1 MKCTLLSRF
10 MTLASL
16 TLILGCSQR
25 HTSADVKGDVEQAL
39 NQAGLKSVN
48 VSQDR
53 DKGVITLTGDVLTE
67 ADKQRAEEIAKS
79 MARSSVVANEIGVRP
94 SGFESE
100 AKKVDSSLDAAIE
113 KNFEALLVA
122 KQLDHDIKYSAKN
135 GVITL
140 TGDVNSIE
148 RRNEIEHLA
157 ASVPNIKQ
165 VVNELQVREMKATSR
180 K

>member
-1 MKCTLLSRF
+1 
-10 MTLASL
+10 
-16 TLILGCSQR
+16 
-25 HTSADVKGDVEQAL
+25 
-39 NQAGLKSVN
+39 
-48 VSQDR
+48 
-53 DKGVITLTGDVLTE
+53 
-67 ADKQRAEEIAKS
+67 
-79 MARSSVVANEIGVRP
+79 
-94 SGFESE
+94 
-100 AKKVDSSLDAAIE
+100 
-113 KNFEALLVA
+113 
-122 KQLDHDIKYSAKN
+122 LDHDIKYSTKN